1 MKIKPLLFTSFMVLG
16 LAGAA
21 MFWIK
26 QNEPPQDEVIKAGK
40 MLAEAELQK
49 SPKFAK
55 QAFAEA
61 SVNYDSAMIEWAKQ
75 NERFILFRDF
85 GKVSEFAKKSIESS
99 ERAIGQSQKEITN
112 TEDQLAT
119 RIKKIG
125 EKLKKF
131 ETNFGKFPLDKKH
144 RDEFSKSKLLF
155 AESLQTYRNKN
166 YSVCK
171 SQLDSVELVV
181 NATYTHY
188 LKKLENYFDDYPRW
202 HEMVKQTISSSKKNQ
217 TYAVV
222 VDKFSRHIYLY
233 KNGTIFKQYSIELGA
248 NWIGDKMQ
256 QGDKS
261 TPEGLYKIVEKKQNG
276 QTKYNKAFL
285 LNYPNEDDL
294 KRFSQ
299 NKKNGSIKQN
309 AKIGNLIEI
318 HGHGGK
324 GIDWTDGCIALTD
337 KNMDELYKFCP
348 TGTKITIVGS
358 VKPLNQLSIRLK

>member
-1 MKIKPLLFTSFMVLG
+1 MKIKLLLFAFFIVVV
-16 LAGAA
+16 LAGVSV
-21 MFWIK
+21 FWIK
-26 QNEPPQDEVIKAGK
+26 NNEPPMDEVTKAGK
-40 MLAEAELQK
+40 MLAEAQLEK

-55 QAFAEA
+55 AAFREAEL
-61 SVNYDSAMIEWAKQ
+61 NYDSARIEWAKQ
-75 NERFILFRDF
+75 NERFILLRNYT
-85 GKVSEFAKKSIESS
+85 KVSEFAKKSIESS
-99 ERAIGQSQKEITN
+99 ERAIGQSQKEISN
-112 TEDQLAT
+112 TEDQLAA
-119 RIKKIG
+119 RIKRIG

-131 ETNFGKFPLDKKH
+131 ETDFGKFPLDKKH

-166 YSVCK
+166 YSICK

-181 NATYTHY
+181 NAAYKHY
-188 LKKLENYFDDYPRW
+188 LQQLENYFEDYPRW
-202 HEMVKQTISSSKKNQ
+202 NEMVKQTISSSKKNQ

-222 VDKFSRHIYLY
+222 VDKFSRDIFLY

-276 QTKYNKAFL
+276 QTKYHKAFL

-294 KRFSQ
+294 KRFSL

-318 HGHGGK
+318 HGNGGK

-358 VKPLNQLSIRLK
+358 VKALNQLSIRLK